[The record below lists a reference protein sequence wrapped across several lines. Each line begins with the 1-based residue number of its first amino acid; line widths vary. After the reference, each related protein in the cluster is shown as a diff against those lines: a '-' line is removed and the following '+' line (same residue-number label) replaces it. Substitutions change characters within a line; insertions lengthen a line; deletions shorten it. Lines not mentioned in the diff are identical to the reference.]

1 MSSGFSGMI
10 SAMIQNNDF
19 SIEGLIYLHIE
30 VNRHDILNDSME
42 KLNKVKNLQAP
53 LRISFVGEEGSDEG
67 GVKNEYFQLI
77 TKAIFNPYLDMFLPK
92 HNGRVYWFN
101 AFSYEPPIR
110 FEFVG
115 MLLGLSIYNS
125 VHLQIPFPNVLYKKL
140 LDRN

>member
-1 MSSGFSGMI
+1 MASGFSGMI

-101 AFSYEPPIR
+101 SFSYEPPIR

>member
-101 AFSYEPPIR
+101 PFSYEPPIR

>member
-1 MSSGFSGMI
+1 MASGFSGMI

-30 VNRHDILNDSME
+30 VNRHDILNDRRE

-92 HNGRVYWFN
+92 HKQGIKSLLAYD
-101 AFSYEPPIR
+101 AFETIVL
-110 FEFVG
+110 EAEQEEENVENEIFVQQ
-115 MLLGLSIYNS
+115 M
-125 VHLQIPFPNVLYKKL
+125 YKGEE
-140 LDRN
+140 